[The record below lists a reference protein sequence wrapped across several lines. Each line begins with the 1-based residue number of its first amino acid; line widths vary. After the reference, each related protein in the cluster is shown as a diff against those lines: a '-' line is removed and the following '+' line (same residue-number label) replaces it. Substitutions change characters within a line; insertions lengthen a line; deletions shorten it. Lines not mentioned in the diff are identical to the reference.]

1 MTTFLKASKQELAQ
15 YAYLNLGDLS
25 QYDLSGPFKT
35 SIIDRQTG
43 IPTGLFDTI
52 LSPEYL
58 GFVAKYFLG
67 VELAPFQSAILYDMW
82 THPFPM
88 LIGSRGLGKSFLL
101 SVYAVLRALL
111 VPGSKIVI
119 VGSAF
124 RQSKFLFEYITKIW
138 RDSEILRD
146 ICGNDARQ
154 GPHTEPDKCTMILG
168 DSSITAIPVGDGQKI
183 RGLRANVT
191 ICDEFASLSRL
202 IFENVIVGFGV
213 VSQNPIDNVKRA
225 AYEKAMKSSGI
236 TVPSGKKESNQV
248 IISGTAYYAFNHFY
262 DYWLQYK
269 RIILSKGDRRK
280 LLEIFPEGVPDDFNH
295 RDFSVI
301 RIPYELIPEGFMD
314 SKQVDRAKATI
325 HSSIYGMEYGA
336 VFATDSNGFY
346 KRSVI
351 EACVCKDDEPI
362 RLQSGDVY
370 FTAQLKG
377 RKDRKYVFGIDPAF
391 ADDNFSIVVLEIHPD
406 HRRIVYLWTTNKT
419 HYKNLFK
426 NGQAKED
433 DYYGFCARK
442 IRDLMIDFP
451 CEAIAIDTQGGGYAI
466 MEALQSNK
474 HVIHEH
480 ERPLYPVIE
489 EDKEKDTDNLPGLH
503 ILHPIQFANAEWT
516 NQSNYGMQKD
526 FQDKTLLFPAFDTIT
541 IGFAFEE
548 DKRTGR
554 TTNTLEDCV
563 LEIEELKDELATILH
578 TQTPNGRDK
587 WDTPEVKLAGGKKGR
602 QRKDRYSSLLMG
614 NSVARLMSMVRK
626 GPEYNA
632 IGGFAGR
639 FTSNNQSGP
648 LMTGPAWYTDPMRG
662 V

>member
-1 MTTFLKASKQELAQ
+1 MTRFLKGSRQELAE
-15 YAYLNLGDLS
+15 YAYLNLGDITK
-25 QYDLSGPFKT
+25 YDVSGPFKD
-35 SIIDRQTG
+35 SVIDRDTG

-58 GFVAKYFLG
+58 GFVTKYFLG

-101 SVYAVLRALL
+101 AVYAILRALL
-111 VPGSKIVI
+111 IPGSKVVI
-119 VGSAF
+119 VGAAF
-124 RQSKFLFEYITKIW
+124 RQSKFLFEYMTKIW

-146 ICGNDARQ
+146 ICGNDSRQ
-154 GPHTEPDKCTMILG
+154 GPHTEPDKCTLVLG
-168 DSSITAIPVGDGQKI
+168 DSSITAIPIGDGQKI

-213 VSQNPIDNVKRA
+213 VSQNPIENVKRI
-225 AYEKAMKSSGI
+225 AYEKAMKHVGI
-236 TVPSGKKESNQV
+236 MIPTQKKEQNQL

-262 DYWLQYK
+262 TYWMQYK
-269 RIILSKGDRRK
+269 QIILSRGDKRK
-280 LLEIFPEGVPDDFNH
+280 LEEIFPEGVPEGFKHNQ
-295 RDFSVI
+295 FSVI

-314 SKQVDRAKATI
+314 ATQVDRAKATI

-351 EACVCKDDEPI
+351 ELCVCKDDEPI
-362 RLQSGDVY
+362 RLNSGDVY

-391 ADDNFSIVVLEIHPD
+391 ADDNFSIVILEMHPD

-426 NGQAKED
+426 TGQAKED

-474 HVIHEH
+474 HVVHEF

-526 FQDKTLLFPAFDTIT
+526 FQDRTLLFPAFDTIT
-541 IGFAFEE
+541 IGLAFEE

-563 LEIEELKDELATILH
+563 LEIEELKDELASIVH

-587 WDTPEVKLAGGKKGR
+587 WDTPEIKLAGGKKGR

-614 NSVARLMSMVRK
+614 NAVARLLSMVK
-626 GPEYNA
+626 SAPEYNA
-632 IGGFAGR
+632 VGGFAGR
-639 FTSNNQSGP
+639 FSNNNISGP

>member
-1 MTTFLKASKQELAQ
+1 MTTFLKGSKQELAQ
-15 YAYLNLGDLS
+15 YAYLNLGDIT
-25 QYDLSGPFKT
+25 QYDVSGPFKN
-35 SIIDRQTG
+35 SIIDRATG
-43 IPTGLFDTI
+43 IPTNFFDTV

-58 GFVAKYFLG
+58 GFVTKYFLG
-67 VELAPFQSAILYDMW
+67 IELAPFQCAIIYDMW

-101 SVYAVLRALL
+101 SVYAILRALL
-111 VPGSKIVI
+111 IPGTKVVI
-119 VGSAF
+119 VGAAF
-124 RQSKFLFEYITKIW
+124 RQSKFLFEYMTKIW
-138 RDSEILRD
+138 RDSELLRD

-154 GPHTEPDKCTMILG
+154 GPHTEPDKCTLILG
-168 DSSITAIPVGDGQKI
+168 DSSITAIPIGDGQKI

-213 VSQNPIDNVKRA
+213 VSQNPIGNVKRV
-225 AYEKAMKSSGI
+225 AYEKEMRAKGVI
-236 TVPSGKKESNQV
+236 IEEAKKENNQV

-262 DYWLQYK
+262 TYWQQYK
-269 RIILSKGDRRK
+269 NIILSKGDNRK
-280 LLEIFPEGVPDDFNH
+280 LIEIFPEGVPKNFNYKN
-295 RDFSVI
+295 FSII

-314 SKQVDRAKATI
+314 SNQVDRAKATI

-362 RLQSGDVY
+362 KLSSGEVY
-370 FTAQLKG
+370 FTAELKG

-391 ADDNFSIVVLEIHPD
+391 ADDNFSIVVLEVYPD

-451 CEAIAIDTQGGGYAI
+451 CEGIAIDTQGGGYAI

-474 HVIHEH
+474 HLAHDFEKLI
-480 ERPLYPVIE
+480 YPIIE
-489 EDKEKDTDNLPGLH
+489 EKKPKETDNFPGLH
-503 ILHPIQFANAEWT
+503 IIYPIQFANAEWT
-516 NQSNYGMQKD
+516 NTANFGMQKD
-526 FQDKTLLFPAFDTIT
+526 LQDKTLLFPAFDTIT
-541 IGFAFEE
+541 IGLAFEE

-554 TTNTLEDCV
+554 ITNTLEDCV
-563 LEIEELKDELATILH
+563 LEIEELKDELATIVH

-602 QRKDRYSSLLMG
+602 QRKDRYSSLLMA
-614 NSVARLMSMVRK
+614 NSVARIMSMVRQL
-626 GPEYNA
+626 PEYNA
-632 IGGFAGR
+632 IGGFAGK
-639 FTSNNQSGP
+639 FSNSGISGP
-648 LMTGPAWYTDPMRG
+648 LMIGPSWYTDPMRG